1 MPDLSKPAVTVVGLG
16 AMGTALAHALL
27 AGGYPATVWNRSAHK
42 AAPLV
47 AEGAVRAEAA
57 AEAITASRLVI
68 VCLLDYHSVYDVL
81 GANDGSLSGRV
92 LVNLTNGTP
101 AQARELA
108 AWVAQRGADY
118 LDGGIMAV
126 PPMIATPDAFLLY
139 SGSRSAFDTYR
150 HVLDSFGESRYLSAD
165 PGMATLHDLAL
176 LSGMYGML
184 MGVLHAFAL
193 VGTEGVEA
201 TTFVPMLSRWLNAMS
216 GFVPTAARQIDKR
229 DYTIG
234 VASTLAM
241 QAAGYVNLVQV
252 AEEQGI
258 SPELLAPLG
267 PLMDRRV
274 ADGHGHEDLTG
285 VIELLR
291 IGVRGKTGRSS

>member
-1 MPDLSKPAVTVVGLG
+1 MPDLSKPAVTVLGLG
-16 AMGTALAHALL
+16 AMGSALAEAFLT
-27 AGGYPATVWNRSAHK
+27 GGYPTTVWNRSAGK
-42 AAPLV
+42 ADPLI
-47 AEGAVRAEAA
+47 AKGAVRAETP

-68 VCLLDYHSVYDVL
+68 VCLLDDQSVYDVL
-81 GANDGSLSGRV
+81 GTNAGSLSGRV

-101 AQARELA
+101 AQGRELA
-108 AWVAQRGADY
+108 AWAAKRDADY

-126 PPMIATPDAFLLY
+126 PPMIGTSGAFLLY

-150 HVLDSFGESRYLSAD
+150 HVLDSLGESHYLGAD
-165 PGMATLHDLAL
+165 PGMAALHDLAL

-201 TTFVPMLSRWLNAMS
+201 TTFAPMLSRWLDAMS
-216 GFVPTAARQIDKR
+216 GLVSGTAEQIDKR

-234 VASTLAM
+234 VVSNLAM
-241 QAAGYVNLVQV
+241 QAAAYPHLLQV
-252 AEEQGI
+252 AEDQGI

-285 VIELLR
+285 VIELLT
-291 IGVRGKTGRSS
+291 VRPQPQSRER

>member
-1 MPDLSKPAVTVVGLG
+1 MSDLSKPAVTVLGLG
-16 AMGTALAHALL
+16 AMGSALAGALL
-27 AGGYPATVWNRSAHK
+27 AGGYPTTVWNRSAGR
-42 AAPLV
+42 ADPLI
-47 AEGAVRAEAA
+47 AKGAVGAGTP
-57 AEAITASRLVI
+57 AEAIMASRLVI
-68 VCLLDYHSVYDVL
+68 ICLLDHQSVHEVL
-81 GANDGSLSGRV
+81 DAGSLSGRV
-92 LVNLTNGTP
+92 LINLTSGTP

-108 AWVAQRGADY
+108 AWSSQRDADY

-126 PPMIATPDAFLLY
+126 PPMIATSAAFLLY

-150 HVLDSFGESRYLSAD
+150 PVLDTLGESHYLGAD
-165 PGMATLHDLAL
+165 PGMAALQDIAL
-176 LSGMYGML
+176 LSAMYGML

-193 VGTEGVEA
+193 VGTEGIGA
-201 TTFVPMLSRWLNAMS
+201 RTFAPLLGRWLGGMS
-216 GFVPTAARQIDKR
+216 GLASGAAEQIDKR

-234 VASTLAM
+234 VVSNLAM
-241 QAAGYVNLVQV
+241 QAAAYGHLLQ
-252 AEEQGI
+252 AAAEQGI

-291 IGVRGKTGRSS
+291 VQK